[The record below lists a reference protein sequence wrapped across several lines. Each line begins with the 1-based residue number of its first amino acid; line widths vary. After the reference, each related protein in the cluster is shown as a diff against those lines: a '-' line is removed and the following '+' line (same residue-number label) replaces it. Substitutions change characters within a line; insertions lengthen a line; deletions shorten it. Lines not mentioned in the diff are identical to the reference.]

1 MSSTATDSNTFY
13 AGKSSALV
21 MPNRYKDH
29 PVEVKRNHVGVYIL
43 VHGVND
49 VGVSYPEMDIGLC
62 AGLNERL
69 DRVDLFPNDFRLPK
83 EKEAVVTDPDAV
95 FYQRVANDR
104 TNSPV
109 IHFHWGYRADEQAI
123 AKEKVHGQVVDKHGN
138 RLDARAAK
146 MGGMF
151 ANATSNIPDMF
162 GGHFKSGFF
171 TWMTNSLAMDDAHNL
186 LTCPDRKY
194 MALAAKRLAA
204 LITQIRTIDRNET
217 ITLIAHSQ
225 GCLISLCAQ
234 AFLHEEGGGLGYADC
249 LIMNH
254 PPYGLHESFLDYAS
268 QSGQEQQTTEARV
281 DTLVNLVKLITGNQ
295 HSLPAF
301 TTLAPDQC
309 KVGRTGSSWTPEA
322 GKRMGRD
329 TEDGRDENGYDNVG
343 DSAKAVSFAER
354 DNRGKVYLY
363 FCPHDQTVGLANVQ
377 GIGTLGVPAQ
387 VDTQSVS
394 KNGTRPEPKPMP
406 VLSELGPRFLQRVW
420 SWRSREGGPMHVGT
434 APGPYAPRK
443 KGEAAYDGAGFFEA
457 LIRVSLNPDEVIHIS
472 GEALNPTY
480 QPDLHHGEDSG
491 AAKPVN
497 EQLAAKAKGPGY
509 VGQLSM
515 DPIDAADAVV
525 KGGIKGAARDEIQRK
540 GAVTEQE
547 KWDIARQHYQNE
559 GISDNSY
566 HSSIVGNREHHRW
579 VTAMDVA
586 IGQANC
592 MDDPEWRELLLAMA
606 DWRTD
611 WVREKGNMPKYAQLQ
626 AEVKTLVEAT
636 YQYYTDGIFPKLL
649 DRYTP
654 AKPPAPIVSK
664 TRSDRQREQSA

>member
-1 MSSTATDSNTFY
+1 MSSTATENNTFY
-13 AGKSSALV
+13 AGKSSALL

-109 IHFHWGYRADEQAI
+109 IHFHWGYRAIKDDI
-123 AKEKVHGQVVDKHGN
+123 AKKKVHGQVVDINGN
-138 RLDARAAK
+138 RLDVRGAK

-171 TWMTNSLAMDDAHNL
+171 TWLTDKGVMDVAHSLK
-186 LTCPDRKY
+186 TCPDRQY

-204 LITQIRTIDRNET
+204 LITQIRKIDRNET

-234 AFLHEEGGGLGYADC
+234 AFLHSENSGVGYADC

-254 PPYGLHESFLDYAS
+254 PPYGLHESFIDYVS
-268 QSGQEQQTTEARV
+268 QSGHEQQTTEARV
-281 DTLVNLVKLITGNQ
+281 ETLVNLVKLITDNK

-309 KVGRTGSSWTPEA
+309 KVGRTGSSWTPET

-377 GIGTLGVPAQ
+377 GIGTLGVPEA
-387 VDTQSVS
+387 VNTQPAYKTGGARS
-394 KNGTRPEPKPMP
+394 EPTPAP
-406 VLSELGPRFLQRVW
+406 VLSRL
-420 SWRSREGGPMHVGT
+420 
-434 APGPYAPRK
+434 
-443 KGEAAYDGAGFFEA
+443 GAGFFQRVWTWRRGTPVGAPPGKYAPRANGEDAYDGVDFFPTLARVA
-457 LIRVSLNPDEVIHIS
+457 LKPGESVQVT
-472 GEALNPTY
+472 GEALNP
-480 QPDLHHGEDSG
+480 PFPPNLHHGEDSG
-491 AAKPVN
+491 AAKAIN
-497 EQLAAKAKGPGY
+497 AKKEAESHGPRYAG
-509 VGQLSM
+509 VINM
-515 DPIDAADAVV
+515 DPIDATDAIV
-525 KGGIKGAARDEIQRK
+525 KGGLAGKNS
-540 GAVTEQE
+540 E
-547 KWDIARQHYQNE
+547 KEALQHYQDE
-559 GISDNSY
+559 GTFDNSY
-566 HSSIVGNREHHRW
+566 HSSIVANREHHRW

-592 MDDPEWRELLLAMA
+592 MDDPEWRELLMMIA
-606 DWRTD
+606 DWRSNFD
-611 WVREKGNMPKYAQLQ
+611 QDKIVPKLKKYDQLDNG
-626 AEVKTLVEAT
+626 VKAIVEAT
-636 YQYYTDGIFPKLL
+636 YTYYSGGEFPSGLV
-649 DRYTP
+649 P

-664 TRSDRQREQSA
+664 TRGDRQREQSA